1 MSSLDV
7 GVAVSFD
14 RSASPASPAAVIA
27 AAALVLAVAAGSRS
41 SWGLFIGPINST
53 GGFGPAA
60 VSLAVATSALAWGVA
75 QPVCGVLVRQIG
87 APRLLAAGGLLVAAL
102 TALVPL
108 AGNGAELALVMAAA
122 GAAGAAAGSA
132 PLLMGIVAQRVSPQA
147 RGFALGAVSAGGSVG
162 QLAAA
167 PLLAAT
173 IAAFGWQAAMLGL
186 AASALLVVPLAR
198 TFRAGPAVAGD
209 ARARDA
215 GPVVTLR
222 SALANRNYWLVT
234 AGFFVCGFHVSFLT
248 THMPGVIDLCGLP
261 ASLAGAWL
269 AVVGACNVASSLGAG
284 YLMQRM
290 PMKSLL
296 ATVYALRA
304 LGVVAFIVLPKGE
317 LVLFG
322 FALWMG
328 LTYMATL
335 PPTTGLIAQL
345 FGARNVATLFGVTTL
360 AHQVGSFLG
369 AWLGGVE
376 VELTGGYAIVWWID
390 AALALGAAAAHL
402 PIREG
407 GRAPVPAPG
416 ALAPAA
422 SR

>member
-1 MSSLDV
+1 V
-7 GVAVSFD
+7 EVAVLFD
-14 RSASPASPAAVIA
+14 RSAPPASPAVVILA
-27 AAALVLAVAAGSRS
+27 ASLVLAVAAGSRS
-41 SWGLFIGPINST
+41 SWGLFIGPINSAS
-53 GGFGPAA
+53 GFGPAA

-75 QPVCGVLVRQIG
+75 QPVCGVLVRHIG
-87 APRLLAAGGLLVAAL
+87 APRLLAAGGLLFAGL

-108 AGNGAELALVMAAA
+108 AGSGAELVLVMAAA
-122 GAAGAAAGSA
+122 GAVGAAAGSA
-132 PLLMGIVAQRVSPQA
+132 PLLMGIVAQRVPPEA
-147 RGFALGAVSAGGSVG
+147 RGFALGAVSAGSSVG
-162 QLAAA
+162 PLAAA
-167 PLLAAT
+167 PLLAAA
-173 IAAFGWQAAMLGL
+173 IAAFGWQAAVFGL

-198 TFRAGPAVAGD
+198 AFRSGPALVGD
-209 ARARDA
+209 EHPRDA
-215 GPVVTLR
+215 DAAVTLR
-222 SALANRNYWLVT
+222 SAFAHRDYWLVT

-261 ASLAGAWL
+261 AGLSGAWL
-269 AVVGACNVASSLGAG
+269 AVVGGCNIVSSLGAG

-290 PMKSLL
+290 PMKTLL

-304 LGVVAFIVLPKGE
+304 LGVVAFVALPKGE

-360 AHQVGSFLG
+360 VHQVGSFLG

-376 VELTGGYAIVWWID
+376 VEMTGGYAIVWWID
-390 AALALGAAAAHL
+390 AALAFAAAAAHL
-402 PIREG
+402 PIRAT
-407 GRAPVPAPG
+407 GRAQAPAAG

>member
-1 MSSLDV
+1 L
-7 GVAVSFD
+7 FD
-14 RSASPASPAAVIA
+14 RSAPPASPAAVTLA
-27 AAALVLAVAAGSRS
+27 ASLVLAVAAGSRS
-41 SWGLFIGPINST
+41 SWGLFIGPINSAS
-53 GGFGPAA
+53 GFGPAA

-75 QPVCGVLVRQIG
+75 QPACGVLVRRLG
-87 APRLLAAGGLLVAAL
+87 APRLLVAGGILVAML

-108 AGNGAELALVMAAA
+108 AGSGAELVLVMALA

-132 PLLMGIVAQRVSPQA
+132 PLLMGIVAQRVAPQA
-147 RGFALGAVSAGGSVG
+147 RGFALGAVSAGGSAG

-167 PLLAAT
+167 PALAAA
-173 IAAFGWQAAMLGL
+173 IAAFGWQAAVFGL

-198 TFRAGPAVAGD
+198 TFRSGSAVVDGT
-209 ARARDA
+209 RPRDA
-215 GPVVTLR
+215 GPAFTLR
-222 SALANRNYWLVT
+222 SAFANRNYWLVT

-261 ASLAGAWL
+261 AGLSGAWL
-269 AVVGACNVASSLGAG
+269 AVVGACNIASSLGAG

-304 LGVVAFIVLPKGE
+304 LGVVAFIVLPKNE
-317 LVLFG
+317 VVLFG

-345 FGARNVATLFGVTTL
+345 FGARNVTTLFGVTTL
-360 AHQVGSFLG
+360 VHQVGSFLG
-369 AWLGGVE
+369 AWLGGVD

-390 AALALGAAAAHL
+390 AALALGAAMAHL
-402 PIREG
+402 PIREA
-407 GRAPVPAPG
+407 GRPPAPAPG
-416 ALAPAA
+416 TLAPAA
-422 SR
+422 R

>member
-1 MSSLDV
+1 MLFNRN
-7 GVAVSFD
+7 A
-14 RSASPASPAAVIA
+14 PTASPAAVILA
-27 AAALVLAVAAGSRS
+27 ASLVLALAAGSRS
-41 SWGLFIGPINST
+41 SWGLFIGPINSAS
-53 GGFGPAA
+53 GFGPAV
-60 VSLAVATSALAWGVA
+60 VSLAVATSALAWGIA
-75 QPVCGVLVRQIG
+75 QPVCGALVRRIG
-87 APRLLAAGGLLVAAL
+87 APRLLAGGGVLVAAL

-108 AGNGAELALVMAAA
+108 AGSGVELVLVMAAA

-147 RGFALGAVSAGGSVG
+147 RGFALGSVSAGGSIG
-162 QLAAA
+162 QLVAA
-167 PLLAAT
+167 PLLAAA
-173 IAAFGWQAAMLGL
+173 IATFGWQAAMLGL
-186 AASALLVVPLAR
+186 GASALLVVPLAR
-198 TFRAGPAVAGD
+198 AFRAGPVRVGD
-209 ARARDA
+209 APARDA
-215 GPVVTLR
+215 GPVVPLQ
-222 SALANRNYWLVT
+222 SAFANHNYWLVT

-261 ASLAGAWL
+261 AGLSGAWL
-269 AVVGACNVASSLGAG
+269 AVVGACNVVSSLGSG

-290 PMKSLL
+290 PMKTLL

-345 FGARNVATLFGVTTL
+345 FGARNVATLFGVTML

-376 VELTGGYAIVWWID
+376 FELTGGYAFVWWID

-402 PIREG
+402 PIREA
-407 GRAPVPAPG
+407 GRALVLAPG

>member
-1 MSSLDV
+1 ML
-7 GVAVSFD
+7 FD
-14 RSASPASPAAVIA
+14 RSAPPASPAAVILA
-27 AAALVLAVAAGSRS
+27 ASLVLAVAAGSRS
-41 SWGLFIGPINST
+41 SWGLFIGPINSAS
-53 GGFGPAA
+53 GFGPAA
-60 VSLAVATSALAWGVA
+60 VSLAVATSALAWGIA
-75 QPVCGVLVRQIG
+75 QPVCGALVRHIG

-108 AGNGAELALVMAAA
+108 AGSGDELVLVMAAA
-122 GAAGAAAGSA
+122 GAAGAAAGGA
-132 PLLMGIVAQRVSPQA
+132 PLLMGIVAQRVSPEA
-147 RGFALGAVSAGGSVG
+147 RGFALGAVSAGSSVG

-173 IAAFGWQAAMLGL
+173 IAAFGWQAAVFGL
-186 AASALLVVPLAR
+186 AACALLVVPLAR
-198 TFRAGPAVAGD
+198 TFRSGPGLASGAHPH
-209 ARARDA
+209 DA
-215 GPVVTLR
+215 GPVVALR
-222 SALANRNYWLVT
+222 SAFANRNYWLVT

-261 ASLAGAWL
+261 AGLSGAWL
-269 AVVGACNVASSLGAG
+269 AVVGGCNIVSSLGAG
-284 YLMQRM
+284 YLMQRL

-296 ATVYALRA
+296 ATVYSLRA
-304 LGVVAFIVLPKGE
+304 LGVVAFIALPKSE

-360 AHQVGSFLG
+360 VHQVGSFLG

-376 VELTGGYAIVWWID
+376 VQLTGGYAFVWWID

-402 PIREG
+402 PIREA
-407 GRAPVPAPG
+407 GRAPVAASG
-416 ALAPAA
+416 TLAPAA
-422 SR
+422 RQAAGLAT

>member
-1 MSSLDV
+1 V
-7 GVAVSFD
+7 EVAVLFD
-14 RSASPASPAAVIA
+14 RSAPPASPAAVILA
-27 AAALVLAVAAGSRS
+27 ASLVLAVAAGSRS
-41 SWGLFIGPINST
+41 SWGLFIGPINSAS
-53 GGFGPAA
+53 GFGPAA

-75 QPVCGVLVRQIG
+75 QPVCGALVRRIG
-87 APRLLAAGGLLVAAL
+87 APRLLAAGGALVAVL
-102 TALVPL
+102 TALIPL
-108 AGNGAELALVMAAA
+108 AGSGVELVLVMAAA

-132 PLLMGIVAQRVSPQA
+132 PLLMGIVAQRVAPES
-147 RGFALGAVSAGGSVG
+147 RGFALGTVSAGGSIG

-173 IAAFGWQAAMLGL
+173 IAAFGWQAAVFGL

-198 TFRAGPAVAGD
+198 TFRAGPALAGD
-209 ARARDA
+209 AHARDA
-215 GPVVTLR
+215 GPVVALR
-222 SALANRNYWLVT
+222 SAFANRSYWLLT

-261 ASLAGAWL
+261 AGLSGAWL

-304 LGVVAFIVLPKGE
+304 LGVVAFIVLPKDE
-317 LVLFG
+317 VVLFG

-345 FGARNVATLFGVTTL
+345 FGASNVATLFGVTTL
-360 AHQVGSFLG
+360 VHQVGSFLG

-402 PIREG
+402 PIREA
-407 GRAPVPAPG
+407 RRPPAAAPVHAPG

>member
-1 MSSLDV
+1 ML
-7 GVAVSFD
+7 FD
-14 RSASPASPAAVIA
+14 RSAPPASPAAVILA
-27 AAALVLAVAAGSRS
+27 ASLVLAVAAGSRS
-41 SWGLFIGPINST
+41 SWGLFIGPINSAS
-53 GGFGPAA
+53 GFGPAA

-75 QPVCGVLVRQIG
+75 QPVCGALVRRIG
-87 APRLLAAGGLLVAAL
+87 APRLLAAGGALVAVL
-102 TALVPL
+102 TALIPL
-108 AGNGAELALVMAAA
+108 AGSGVELVLVMAAA

-132 PLLMGIVAQRVSPQA
+132 PLLMGIVAQRVAPES
-147 RGFALGAVSAGGSVG
+147 RGFALGTVSAGGSIG

-173 IAAFGWQAAMLGL
+173 IAAFGWQAAVFGL

-198 TFRAGPAVAGD
+198 TFRAGPALAGD
-209 ARARDA
+209 AHARDA
-215 GPVVTLR
+215 GPVVALR
-222 SALANRNYWLVT
+222 SAFANRSYWLLT

-261 ASLAGAWL
+261 AGLSGAWL

-304 LGVVAFIVLPKGE
+304 LGVVAFIVLPKDE
-317 LVLFG
+317 VVLFG

-360 AHQVGSFLG
+360 VHQVGSFLG

-376 VELTGGYAIVWWID
+376 VELTGGYAIVWWVD

-402 PIREG
+402 PIREA
-407 GRAPVPAPG
+407 RRPPVAAPG

>member
-1 MSSLDV
+1 V
-7 GVAVSFD
+7 EVAVLFD
-14 RSASPASPAAVIA
+14 RSAPPASPAAVILA
-27 AAALVLAVAAGSRS
+27 ASLVLAVAAGSRS
-41 SWGLFIGPINST
+41 SWGLFIGPINSAS
-53 GGFGPAA
+53 GFGPAA

-75 QPVCGVLVRQIG
+75 QPVCGALVRRIG
-87 APRLLAAGGLLVAAL
+87 APRLLAAGGALVAVL
-102 TALVPL
+102 TALIPL
-108 AGNGAELALVMAAA
+108 AGSGVELVLVMAAA

-132 PLLMGIVAQRVSPQA
+132 PLLMGIVAQRVAPES
-147 RGFALGAVSAGGSVG
+147 RGFALGTVSAGGSIG

-173 IAAFGWQAAMLGL
+173 IAAFGWQAAVFGL

-198 TFRAGPAVAGD
+198 TFRAGAALAGD
-209 ARARDA
+209 AHARDA
-215 GPVVTLR
+215 GPVVALR
-222 SALANRNYWLVT
+222 SAFANRSYWLLT

-261 ASLAGAWL
+261 AGLSGAWL

-304 LGVVAFIVLPKGE
+304 LGVVAFIVLPKDE
-317 LVLFG
+317 VVLFG

-360 AHQVGSFLG
+360 VHQVGSFLG

-402 PIREG
+402 PIREA
-407 GRAPVPAPG
+407 RRPPAAAPVHAPG

>member
-1 MSSLDV
+1 V
-7 GVAVSFD
+7 EVAVLFD
-14 RSASPASPAAVIA
+14 RSAPPASPAAVILA
-27 AAALVLAVAAGSRS
+27 ASLVLAVAAGSRS
-41 SWGLFIGPINST
+41 SWGLFIGPINSAS
-53 GGFGPAA
+53 GFGPAA

-75 QPVCGVLVRQIG
+75 QPVCGALVRRIG
-87 APRLLAAGGLLVAAL
+87 APRLLAAGGALVAVL
-102 TALVPL
+102 TALIPL
-108 AGNGAELALVMAAA
+108 AGSGVELVLVMAAA

-132 PLLMGIVAQRVSPQA
+132 PLLMGIVAQRVAPES
-147 RGFALGAVSAGGSVG
+147 RGFALGTVSAGGSIG

-173 IAAFGWQAAMLGL
+173 IAAFGWQAAVFGL

-198 TFRAGPAVAGD
+198 TFRAGPALAGD
-209 ARARDA
+209 AHARDA
-215 GPVVTLR
+215 GPVVALR
-222 SALANRNYWLVT
+222 SAFANRSYWLLT

-261 ASLAGAWL
+261 AGLSGAWL

-304 LGVVAFIVLPKGE
+304 LGVVAFIVLPKDE
-317 LVLFG
+317 VVLFG

-360 AHQVGSFLG
+360 VHQVGSFLG

-402 PIREG
+402 PIREA
-407 GRAPVPAPG
+407 RRPPAAAPVHAPG

>member
-1 MSSLDV
+1 L
-7 GVAVSFD
+7 FD
-14 RSASPASPAAVIA
+14 RSAPPASPAAVILA
-27 AAALVLAVAAGSRS
+27 ASLVLAVAAGSRS
-41 SWGLFIGPINST
+41 SWGLFIGPINSAS
-53 GGFGPAA
+53 GFGPAA

-75 QPVCGVLVRQIG
+75 QPVCGALVRRIG
-87 APRLLAAGGLLVAAL
+87 APRLLAAGGALVAVL
-102 TALVPL
+102 TALIPL
-108 AGNGAELALVMAAA
+108 AGSGVELVLVMAAA

-132 PLLMGIVAQRVSPQA
+132 PLLMGIVAQRVAPES
-147 RGFALGAVSAGGSVG
+147 RGFALGTVSAGGSIG

-173 IAAFGWQAAMLGL
+173 IAAFGWQAAVFGL

-198 TFRAGPAVAGD
+198 TFRAGPALAGD
-209 ARARDA
+209 AHARDA
-215 GPVVTLR
+215 GPVVALR
-222 SALANRNYWLVT
+222 SAFANRSYWLLT

-261 ASLAGAWL
+261 AGLSGAWL

-304 LGVVAFIVLPKGE
+304 LGVVAFIVLPKDE
-317 LVLFG
+317 VVLFG

-360 AHQVGSFLG
+360 VHQVGSFLG

-402 PIREG
+402 PIREA
-407 GRAPVPAPG
+407 RRPPAAAPVHAPG

>member
-1 MSSLDV
+1 ML
-7 GVAVSFD
+7 FD
-14 RSASPASPAAVIA
+14 RSAPPASPAAVILA
-27 AAALVLAVAAGSRS
+27 ASLVLAVAAGSRS
-41 SWGLFIGPINST
+41 SWGLFIGPINSAS
-53 GGFGPAA
+53 GFGPAA

-75 QPVCGVLVRQIG
+75 QPVCGALVRRIG
-87 APRLLAAGGLLVAAL
+87 APRLLAAGGALVAVL
-102 TALVPL
+102 TALIPL
-108 AGNGAELALVMAAA
+108 AGSGVELVLVMAAA

-132 PLLMGIVAQRVSPQA
+132 PLLMGIVAQRVAPES
-147 RGFALGAVSAGGSVG
+147 RGFALGTVSAGGSIG

-173 IAAFGWQAAMLGL
+173 IAAFGWQAAVFGL

-198 TFRAGPAVAGD
+198 TFRAGPALAGD
-209 ARARDA
+209 AHARDA
-215 GPVVTLR
+215 GPVVALR
-222 SALANRNYWLVT
+222 SAFANRSYWLLT

-261 ASLAGAWL
+261 AGLSGAWL

-304 LGVVAFIVLPKGE
+304 LGVVAFIVLPKDE
-317 LVLFG
+317 VVLFG

-360 AHQVGSFLG
+360 VHQVGSFLG

-402 PIREG
+402 PIREA
-407 GRAPVPAPG
+407 RRPPAAAPVHAPG

>member
-1 MSSLDV
+1 L
-7 GVAVSFD
+7 FD
-14 RSASPASPAAVIA
+14 RSAPPASPAAVTLA
-27 AAALVLAVAAGSRS
+27 ASLVLAVAAGSRS
-41 SWGLFIGPINST
+41 SWGLFIGPINSAS
-53 GGFGPAA
+53 GFGPAA

-75 QPVCGVLVRQIG
+75 QPACGVLVRRLG
-87 APRLLAAGGLLVAAL
+87 APRLLVAGGILVAML

-108 AGNGAELALVMAAA
+108 AGSGAELVLVMALA

-132 PLLMGIVAQRVSPQA
+132 PLLMGIVAQRVAPQA
-147 RGFALGAVSAGGSVG
+147 RGFALGAVSAGGSAG

-167 PLLAAT
+167 PALAAA
-173 IAAFGWQAAMLGL
+173 IAAFGWQAAVFGL

-198 TFRAGPAVAGD
+198 TFRSGPAIVDGT
-209 ARARDA
+209 RPRDA
-215 GPVVTLR
+215 GPAFTLR
-222 SALANRNYWLVT
+222 SAFANRNYWLVT

-261 ASLAGAWL
+261 AGLSGAWL
-269 AVVGACNVASSLGAG
+269 AVVGGCNIVSSLGAG

-304 LGVVAFIVLPKGE
+304 LGVVAFIVLPKNE
-317 LVLFG
+317 VVLFG

-345 FGARNVATLFGVTTL
+345 FGARNVTTLFGVTTL
-360 AHQVGSFLG
+360 VHQVGSFLG
-369 AWLGGVE
+369 AWLGGVD

-390 AALALGAAAAHL
+390 AALALGAAMAHL
-402 PIREG
+402 PIREA
-407 GRAPVPAPG
+407 GRLPAP
-416 ALAPAA
+416 APRTLAPAA
-422 SR
+422 R

>member
-1 MSSLDV
+1 V
-7 GVAVSFD
+7 EGAVSFN
-14 RSASPASPAAVIA
+14 RSAPPASPAAIVV

-41 SWGLFIGPINST
+41 SWGLFIGPINSAS
-53 GGFGPAA
+53 GFGAAA
-60 VSLAVATSALAWGVA
+60 VSLAVATSALAWGCA
-75 QPVCGVLVRQIG
+75 QPVCGALVRTLG

-108 AGNGAELALVMAAA
+108 AGSGVELVLVMAAA

-132 PLLMGIVAQRVSPQA
+132 PLLMGIVAQRVAPQR
-147 RGFALGAVSAGGSVG
+147 RGFALGAVSAGGSIG

-173 IAAFGWQAAMLGL
+173 IAAFGWQAAMFGL

-198 TFRAGPAVAGD
+198 TFRAGPERGGATAD
-209 ARARDA
+209 LDA

-222 SALANRNYWLVT
+222 TALAHRSYWLVS

-261 ASLAGAWL
+261 AGLSGAWL
-269 AVVGACNVASSLGAG
+269 AVVGACNIASSLGAG
-284 YLMQRM
+284 YLMQRL
-290 PMKSLL
+290 PLKTLL

-360 AHQVGSFLG
+360 VHQVGSFLG

-390 AALALGAAAAHL
+390 AALALAAAAAHL
-402 PIREG
+402 PIRAP
-407 GRAPVPAPG
+407 GRAPAPATA

-422 SR
+422 AR

>member
-1 MSSLDV
+1 V
-7 GVAVSFD
+7 EVAVLFD
-14 RSASPASPAAVIA
+14 RSAPPASPAAVILA
-27 AAALVLAVAAGSRS
+27 ASLVLAVAAGSRS
-41 SWGLFIGPINST
+41 SWGLFIGPINSAS
-53 GGFGPAA
+53 GFGPAA

-75 QPVCGVLVRQIG
+75 QPVCGALVRRIG
-87 APRLLAAGGLLVAAL
+87 APRLLAAGGALVAVL
-102 TALVPL
+102 TALIPL
-108 AGNGAELALVMAAA
+108 AGSGVELVLVMAAA

-132 PLLMGIVAQRVSPQA
+132 PLLMGIVAQRVAPES
-147 RGFALGAVSAGGSVG
+147 RGFALGTVSAGGSIG

-173 IAAFGWQAAMLGL
+173 IAAFGWQAAVFGL

-198 TFRAGPAVAGD
+198 TFRAGPALAGD
-209 ARARDA
+209 AHARDA
-215 GPVVTLR
+215 GPVVALR
-222 SALANRNYWLVT
+222 SAFANRSYWLLT

-261 ASLAGAWL
+261 AGLSGAWL

-304 LGVVAFIVLPKGE
+304 LGVVAFIVLPKDE
-317 LVLFG
+317 VVLFG

-345 FGARNVATLFGVTTL
+345 FGVRNVATLFGVTTL
-360 AHQVGSFLG
+360 VHQVGSFLG

-402 PIREG
+402 PIREA
-407 GRAPVPAPG
+407 RRPPAAAPVHAPG

>member
-1 MSSLDV
+1 V
-7 GVAVSFD
+7 EVAVLFD
-14 RSASPASPAAVIA
+14 RSAPPASPAAVILA
-27 AAALVLAVAAGSRS
+27 ASLVLAAAAGSRS
-41 SWGLFIGPINST
+41 SWGLFIGPINSAS
-53 GGFGPAA
+53 GFGPAA

-75 QPVCGVLVRQIG
+75 QPVCGALVRRIG
-87 APRLLAAGGLLVAAL
+87 APRLLAAGGALVAVL
-102 TALVPL
+102 TALIPL
-108 AGNGAELALVMAAA
+108 AGSGVELVLVMAAA

-132 PLLMGIVAQRVSPQA
+132 PLLMGIVAQRVAPES
-147 RGFALGAVSAGGSVG
+147 RGFALGTVSAGGSIG

-173 IAAFGWQAAMLGL
+173 IAAFGWQAAVFGL
-186 AASALLVVPLAR
+186 AASALLVAPLAR
-198 TFRAGPAVAGD
+198 TFRAGPALAGD
-209 ARARDA
+209 AHARDA
-215 GPVVTLR
+215 GPVVALR
-222 SALANRNYWLVT
+222 SAFANRSYWLLT

-261 ASLAGAWL
+261 AGLSGAWL

-304 LGVVAFIVLPKGE
+304 LGVVAFIVLPKDE
-317 LVLFG
+317 VVLFG

-360 AHQVGSFLG
+360 VHQVGSFLG

-402 PIREG
+402 PIREA
-407 GRAPVPAPG
+407 RRPPAAAPVHAPG

>member
-1 MSSLDV
+1 VL
-7 GVAVSFD
+7 FD
-14 RSASPASPAAVIA
+14 RSAPPASPAAVILA
-27 AAALVLAVAAGSRS
+27 ASLVLAVAAGSRS
-41 SWGLFIGPINST
+41 SWGLFIGPINSAS
-53 GGFGPAA
+53 GFGPAA

-75 QPVCGVLVRQIG
+75 QPVCGALVRRIG
-87 APRLLAAGGLLVAAL
+87 APRLLAAGGALVAVL
-102 TALVPL
+102 TALIPL
-108 AGNGAELALVMAAA
+108 AGSGVELVLVMAAA

-132 PLLMGIVAQRVSPQA
+132 PLLMGIVAQRVAPES
-147 RGFALGAVSAGGSVG
+147 RGFALGTVSAGGSIG

-173 IAAFGWQAAMLGL
+173 IAAFGWQAAVFGL

-198 TFRAGPAVAGD
+198 TFRAGPALAGD
-209 ARARDA
+209 AHARDA
-215 GPVVTLR
+215 GPVVALR
-222 SALANRNYWLVT
+222 SAFANRSYWLLT

-261 ASLAGAWL
+261 AGLSGAWL

-304 LGVVAFIVLPKGE
+304 LGVVAFIVLPKDE
-317 LVLFG
+317 VVLFG

-360 AHQVGSFLG
+360 VHQVGSFLG

-402 PIREG
+402 PIREA
-407 GRAPVPAPG
+407 RRPPAAAPVHAPG

>member
-1 MSSLDV
+1 V
-7 GVAVSFD
+7 EVAVLFD
-14 RSASPASPAAVIA
+14 RSAPPASPAAVILA
-27 AAALVLAVAAGSRS
+27 ASLVLAVAAGSRS
-41 SWGLFIGPINST
+41 SWGLFIGPINSAS
-53 GGFGPAA
+53 GFGPAA

-75 QPVCGVLVRQIG
+75 QPVCGALVRRIG
-87 APRLLAAGGLLVAAL
+87 APRLLAAGGALVAVL
-102 TALVPL
+102 TALIPL
-108 AGNGAELALVMAAA
+108 AGSGVELVLVMAAA

-132 PLLMGIVAQRVSPQA
+132 PLLMGIVAQRVAPES
-147 RGFALGAVSAGGSVG
+147 RGFALGTVSAGGSIG

-173 IAAFGWQAAMLGL
+173 IAAFGWQAAVFGL

-198 TFRAGPAVAGD
+198 TFRAGPALAGD
-209 ARARDA
+209 AHARDA
-215 GPVVTLR
+215 GPVVALR
-222 SALANRNYWLVT
+222 SAFANRSYWLLT

-261 ASLAGAWL
+261 AGLSGAWL

-284 YLMQRM
+284 YLMQSM

-304 LGVVAFIVLPKGE
+304 LGVVAFIVLPKDE
-317 LVLFG
+317 VVLFG

-360 AHQVGSFLG
+360 VHQVGSFLG

-402 PIREG
+402 PIREA
-407 GRAPVPAPG
+407 RRPPAAAPVHAPG

>member
-1 MSSLDV
+1 ML
-7 GVAVSFD
+7 FD
-14 RSASPASPAAVIA
+14 RSAPAASPAAVILA
-27 AAALVLAVAAGSRS
+27 ASIVLAVAAGSRS
-41 SWGLFIGPINST
+41 SWGLFIGPINSAS
-53 GGFGPAA
+53 GFGPAA
-60 VSLAVATSALAWGVA
+60 VSLAIATSALAWGLA
-75 QPVCGVLVRQIG
+75 QPVCGALARHIG
-87 APRLLAAGGLLVAAL
+87 APRLLAAGGVLVAAL

-108 AGNGAELALVMAAA
+108 AGSGVELVLVMAAA

-132 PLLMGIVAQRVSPQA
+132 PLLMGIVAQRVSPES
-147 RGFALGAVSAGGSVG
+147 RGFALGTVSAGGSIG

-167 PLLAAT
+167 PLLATT
-173 IAAFGWQAAMLGL
+173 IAAFGWQAAMFGL

-198 TFRAGPAVAGD
+198 TFRAGPARAADAG
-209 ARARDA
+209 ARDA

-222 SALANRNYWLVT
+222 SALANRNYWLLT
-234 AGFFVCGFHVSFLT
+234 GGFFVCGFHVSFLT

-261 ASLAGAWL
+261 AGLSGAWL
-269 AVVGACNVASSLGAG
+269 AVVGGCNIASSLGAG

-296 ATVYALRA
+296 STVYALRA
-304 LGVVAFIVLPKGE
+304 LGVAAFIVLPKSE

-360 AHQVGSFLG
+360 VHQVGSFLG

-390 AALALGAAAAHL
+390 ATLALGAAAAHL
-402 PIREG
+402 PIRESH
-407 GRAPVPAPG
+407 RAPVAATAHAPG

>member
-1 MSSLDV
+1 VL
-7 GVAVSFD
+7 FD
-14 RSASPASPAAVIA
+14 RSAPPASPAAVILA
-27 AAALVLAVAAGSRS
+27 ASLVLAVAAGSRS
-41 SWGLFIGPINST
+41 SWGLFIGPINSAS
-53 GGFGPAA
+53 GFGPAA

-75 QPVCGVLVRQIG
+75 QPVCGALVRRIG
-87 APRLLAAGGLLVAAL
+87 APRLLAVGGALVAVL
-102 TALVPL
+102 TALIPL
-108 AGNGAELALVMAAA
+108 AGSGVELVLVMAAA

-132 PLLMGIVAQRVSPQA
+132 PLLMGIVAQRVAPES
-147 RGFALGAVSAGGSVG
+147 RGFALGTVSAGGSIG

-173 IAAFGWQAAMLGL
+173 LAAFGWQAAVFGL

-198 TFRAGPAVAGD
+198 TFRAGPALADD
-209 ARARDA
+209 AYARDA
-215 GPVVTLR
+215 GPVVALR
-222 SALANRNYWLVT
+222 SAFANRSYWLLT

-261 ASLAGAWL
+261 AGLSGAWL

-304 LGVVAFIVLPKGE
+304 LGVVAFIVLPKNE
-317 LVLFG
+317 VVLFG

-360 AHQVGSFLG
+360 VHQVGSFLG
-369 AWLGGVE
+369 TWLGGVE

-402 PIREG
+402 PIREA
-407 GRAPVPAPG
+407 RRPPVVTPVPAPG

>member
-1 MSSLDV
+1 
-7 GVAVSFD
+7 
-14 RSASPASPAAVIA
+14 
-27 AAALVLAVAAGSRS
+27 
-41 SWGLFIGPINST
+41 
-53 GGFGPAA
+53 
-60 VSLAVATSALAWGVA
+60 
-75 QPVCGVLVRQIG
+75 
-87 APRLLAAGGLLVAAL
+87 
-102 TALVPL
+102 
-108 AGNGAELALVMAAA
+108 
-122 GAAGAAAGSA
+122 
-132 PLLMGIVAQRVSPQA
+132 MGIVAQRVPPEA
-147 RGFALGAVSAGGSVG
+147 RGFALGAVSAGSSVG
-162 QLAAA
+162 PLAAA
-167 PLLAAT
+167 PLLAAA
-173 IAAFGWQAAMLGL
+173 IAAFGWQAAVFGL

-198 TFRAGPAVAGD
+198 AFRSGPALVGD
-209 ARARDA
+209 EHPRDA
-215 GPVVTLR
+215 DAAVTLR
-222 SALANRNYWLVT
+222 SAFAHRDYWLVT

-261 ASLAGAWL
+261 AGLSGAWL
-269 AVVGACNVASSLGAG
+269 AVVGGCNIVSSLGAG

-290 PMKSLL
+290 PMKTLL

-304 LGVVAFIVLPKGE
+304 LGVVAFVALPKGE

-360 AHQVGSFLG
+360 VHQVGSFLG

-376 VELTGGYAIVWWID
+376 VEMTGGYAIVWWID
-390 AALALGAAAAHL
+390 AALAFAAAAAHL
-402 PIREG
+402 PIRAT
-407 GRAPVPAPG
+407 GRAQAPAAG